1 MAVYNP
7 YASGSSTPKTQK
19 KKKKN
24 VYDPYA
30 SGTSNPGI
38 TNLFNAV
45 GVEDP
50 DNPYASG
57 TSDPYTPPPDP
68 NKQYADQFSKNSV
81 QTTTPDPNQQYTDQF
96 SKNTVQTASP
106 EVNNTASATGSIV
119 VNPYA
124 NGTSD
129 PYTPPPVTNEVVNPY
144 ASGTS
149 NPYTPPPD
157 PNKQY
162 TDAFSKSSVQTTTPV
177 TNEVVNPYASGTSDP
192 YTPPPDP
199 NKQYT
204 DAFSKSPVQ
213 TTTPPAEPPMTAD
226 MYDAILGGDDA
237 ISGLKKNELDVGM
250 SADEYAKILAG
261 DDPATSK
268 GMTPDEY
275 AAILAGDTEDD
286 AGMSS
291 EAYDKILAGITG
303 DREDV
308 SVDDVV
314 AAKAATVPGGVSTP
328 YDALGLPANLAVG
341 TGDPITSAVVD
352 SAANVA
358 DASLLDRA
366 KDQQLIDPDTT
377 LADAAEANVLERL
390 TSDPLP
396 DRPALDRALEKAAG
410 RLDSSGVSVEGDLA
424 TSAEKVLRE
433 RLLGGSNPLIEQERA
448 DFIRR
453 SEQQQDQL
461 MERLNRL
468 GVLRSGDTAEA
479 LGTFIGERE
488 RALGDIDARAFDMQS
503 QAIDDALGFQGRRD
517 ELALANEN
525 LERAAMG
532 DVAGLVGAADSRSAM
547 AAGMS
552 GDAVSQAA
560 GLQGRRDALD
570 IAELDASRQAM
581 QDVYG
586 REGQLSNLETDR
598 INRQIATDA
607 SGRAERGLKSDLV
620 SADLDRRLAQAG
632 DDRAAQ
638 ALGSDLTSAVLD
650 RQLAARADTRSERGL
665 DSDLLSAEQ
674 QRESARGADTRADQ
688 ALASDLTSAEQGR
701 RIAEAG
707 VTGAYRQYGGDPTP
721 IDTLTG
727 RAMDLEEKMAIANN
741 QRAQQQIE
749 SQLFGKVQTGLEE
762 GADPIT
768 TLSGK
773 QVASGLTTD
782 ELNRRIAEAD
792 VTGEYRQYGGD
803 PTPVDTMRKQ
813 ALDQDI
819 AASQGAE
826 SRAERAIQDALFGEV
841 EGDTTLTGE
850 AAERAETGFDR
861 EMRDRDIVQALALGR
876 DGYYSTPG
884 RAAILDRLLND
895 SDLRRNIY
903 TDDPAGVDLPGSPDP
918 PPRTTPVAGQAGTR
932 MDEEGNLYK
941 LSPDGLEWIRV

>member
-7 YASGSSTPKTQK
+7 YASGSSTPKTRK
-19 KKKKN
+19 KKKSAF
-24 VYDPYA
+24 DPYA
-30 SGTSNPGI
+30 SGTSNPAA
-38 TNLFNAV
+38 TNLFKAV
-45 GVEDP
+45 GVDDP
-50 DNPYASG
+50 DDPYAGGTSTPYTPPPSKPPVVDPYAGGTSTPYTPPAPVSDPYAGGTSTPYTPPPANNNASATGSIDPYAGGTSTPYTPPPSKPPVVDPYAGGTSTPYTPPPSKPPVVDPYASG
-57 TSDPYTPPPDP
+57 TSTPYTPPP
-68 NKQYADQFSKNSV
+68 SK
-81 QTTTPDPNQQYTDQF
+81 
-96 SKNTVQTASP
+96 
-106 EVNNTASATGSIV
+106 
-119 VNPYA
+119 
-124 NGTSD
+124 
-129 PYTPPPVTNEVVNPY
+129 PPVVDPY

-149 NPYTPPPD
+149 TPYTPP
-157 PNKQY
+157 
-162 TDAFSKSSVQTTTPV
+162 
-177 TNEVVNPYASGTSDP
+177 
-192 YTPPPDP
+192 
-199 NKQYT
+199 
-204 DAFSKSPVQ
+204 
-213 TTTPPAEPPMTAD
+213 PPAEPPMTAD

-237 ISGLKKNELDVGM
+237 ISGLKTNELDVGM
-250 SADEYAKILAG
+250 SSDDYANVLAG
-261 DDPATSK
+261 GDPATSNV
-268 GMTPDEY
+268 MTPDDY
-275 AAILAGDTEDD
+275 AAVLAGDTKDD
-286 AGMSS
+286 AGMSAD
-291 EAYDKILAGITG
+291 AYDKILAGLTG

-308 SVDDVV
+308 SVEDVV
-314 AAKAATVPGGVSTP
+314 STRAAKLPG
-328 YDALGLPANLAVG
+328 DA
-341 TGDPITSAVVD
+341 ITSADVD

-366 KDQQLIDPDTT
+366 KDQQLIDPNTT
-377 LADAAEANVLERL
+377 MADAAEANVLERL
-390 TSDPLP
+390 TGDPLP

-410 RLDSSGVSVEGDLA
+410 RLDSSGVSIEGDLA
-424 TSAEKVLRE
+424 GSAEQVLRE

-461 MERLNRL
+461 VERLNRL

-547 AAGMS
+547 AADMS

-598 INRQIATDA
+598 INRQIA
-607 SGRAERGLKSDLV
+607 
-620 SADLDRRLAQAG
+620 QAG

-665 DSDLLSAEQ
+665 DSDLLSADQ

-688 ALASDLTSAEQGR
+688 ALASDLTSAEQSR

-721 IDTLTG
+721 VDTLTG

-749 SQLFGKVQTGLEE
+749 SQLYGKVQTGLDE
-762 GADPIT
+762 GVDPIT
-768 TLSGK
+768 TLTGK

-782 ELNRRIAEAD
+782 EQNRRIAEAD

-803 PTPVDTMRKQ
+803 PTPVDTIRKQ

-826 SRAERAIQDALFGEV
+826 SRAERAIQDALYGKDVDGE
-841 EGDTTLTGE
+841 TTLTGE
-850 AAERAETGFDR
+850 AADRVGTGFDR
-861 EMRDRDIVQALALGR
+861 EMRDRDIVQALALGK
-876 DGYYSTPG
+876 DGYYGTTSG
-884 RAAILDRLLND
+884 RKEILDAILG
-895 SDLRRNIY
+895 
-903 TDDPAGVDLPGSPDP
+903 DDPLARNASVDPLTDSPDAP
-918 PPRTTPVAGQAGTR
+918 PPPPNTTELEGQPGTR
-932 MDEEGNLYK
+932 IDEQGNQYI
-941 LSPDGLEWIRV
+941 LSPDGLEWILVS

>member
-7 YASGSSTPKTQK
+7 YASGSSTPKTRK
-19 KKKKN
+19 KKKSAF
-24 VYDPYA
+24 DPYA
-30 SGTSNPGI
+30 SGTSNPAA
-38 TNLFNAV
+38 TNLFKAV
-45 GVEDP
+45 GVDDP
-50 DNPYASG
+50 DDPYAGGTSTPYTPPPSKPPVVDPYAGGTSTPYTPPAPVSDPYAGGTSTPYTPPPANNNASATGSIDPYAGGTSTPYTPPPSKPPVVDPYASG
-57 TSDPYTPPPDP
+57 TSTPYTPPPP
-68 NKQYADQFSKNSV
+68 K
-81 QTTTPDPNQQYTDQF
+81 
-96 SKNTVQTASP
+96 
-106 EVNNTASATGSIV
+106 
-119 VNPYA
+119 
-124 NGTSD
+124 
-129 PYTPPPVTNEVVNPY
+129 PPVVDPY

-149 NPYTPPPD
+149 TPYTPPP
-157 PNKQY
+157 PKP
-162 TDAFSKSSVQTTTPV
+162 PV
-177 TNEVVNPYASGTSDP
+177 VDPYASGTSTP
-192 YTPPPDP
+192 YTPPPPKPPVVDP
-199 NKQYT
+199 YASGTSTPYT
-204 DAFSKSPVQ
+204 PP
-213 TTTPPAEPPMTAD
+213 PPAEPPMTADDYAGVLAGDDPATIKPPMTAD
-226 MYDAILGGDDA
+226 MYDAILGGGDA

-250 SADEYAKILAG
+250 SSDDYAKVLAG
-261 DDPATSK
+261 EDPATSK
-268 GMTPDEY
+268 VMTPDEY
-275 AAILAGDTEDD
+275 AAVLAGDTKDD

-291 EAYDKILAGITG
+291 DAYDKILAGITG
-303 DREDV
+303 DNEDV
-308 SVDDVV
+308 SVEDVV
-314 AAKAATVPGGVSTP
+314 STRAANVPG
-328 YDALGLPANLAVG
+328 DA
-341 TGDPITSAVVD
+341 ITSADVD
-352 SAANVA
+352 SAAKVA
-358 DASLLDRA
+358 DASLLNRA
-366 KDQQLIDPDTT
+366 KDQQLIDPNTT
-377 LADAAEANVLERL
+377 MADAAEANVLKRL
-390 TSDPLP
+390 TGDPLP
-396 DRPALDRALEKAAG
+396 DRPVLDRALEKAAG
-410 RLDSSGVSVEGDLA
+410 RLDSSGVSIEGDLA
-424 TSAEKVLRE
+424 GSAEQVLRE

-547 AAGMS
+547 AADMS

-598 INRQIATDA
+598 INRQIA
-607 SGRAERGLKSDLV
+607 
-620 SADLDRRLAQAG
+620 QAG

-665 DSDLLSAEQ
+665 DSDLLSADQ

-721 IDTLTG
+721 VDTLTG

-749 SQLFGKVQTGLEE
+749 SQLFGKVQTGLDE
-762 GADPIT
+762 GVDPIT
-768 TLSGK
+768 TLTGK

-782 ELNRRIAEAD
+782 EQNRRIAEAD
-792 VTGEYRQYGGD
+792 ATGLYRQYGDD
-803 PTPVDTMRKQ
+803 PTPLDTIRKQ

-826 SRAERAIQDALFGEV
+826 SRAERAIQDALYGTDVDGSPTLRGE
-841 EGDTTLTGE
+841 E
-850 AAERAETGFDR
+850 AERIEEGFDR
-861 EMRDRDIVQALALGR
+861 EMRDRDVVQALALGQ
-876 DGYYSTPG
+876 DGYYGTTSG
-884 RAAILDRLLND
+884 RKAILDAILG
-895 SDLRRNIY
+895 
-903 TDDPAGVDLPGSPDP
+903 DDPLARNTSVDPLTDSPDAP
-918 PPRTTPVAGQAGTR
+918 PPPPNTTELEGQPGTR
-932 MDEEGNLYK
+932 IDEQGNQYI
-941 LSPDGLEWIRV
+941 LSPDGLEWILVS